1 MKKILKSL
9 AKIVLMLLGL
19 TAAVSATDTSIQKKI
34 HWL

>member
-19 TAAVSATDTSIQKKI
+19 TAVVSATDTSIQKKI